1 MKKYDENDLLDA
13 IGEIDEKY
21 IRESERRSVA
31 AQVMKYS
38 SAAAACLAFVIITGA
53 ALYSASKREDPP
65 KPPVIVNT
73 TANSTTVSE
82 TTIMSTD
89 NEISDSVTVST
100 SIFTTTTETESET
113 TVHTEAPTEPPRPPE
128 PTEPESPRTEPE
140 ESTVHIET
148 SVSATDEP
156 TVDDTNEPVAP
167 SESETDEPKESLPES
182 TTPSTKPNGTF
193 VAVTENDGNVV
204 TDVGIN
210 QTGSIMTEEG
220 SPADS
225 ITTSVVPESDP
236 PAVTTPA
243 TAPVTTAPSGG
254 GSSYNEGTNDP
265 VPEINEYEK
274 YYTGVAPT
282 TGSSSQVSAH
292 YLTKIP
298 NVFCIPEN
306 YESTTEDKVFG
317 SCTDIFSGSLVS
329 LKSVEI
335 TILEVDRVYVSVL
348 EVKLN
353 GDILR
358 NSGNLSENETVRILL
373 PHGVNTTD
381 EGLYDAKDIA
391 GLLGEADLL
400 EYGFG
405 VFCVDSIGDKRHDLA
420 GQYYKYSAIADYV
433 LTDGMNDLILS
444 NSYYTFFNKKTYSNL
459 VKKLGQTPSMGDIID
474 YFNELK
480 KDGHI

>member
-1 MKKYDENDLLDA
+1 
-13 IGEIDEKY
+13 
-21 IRESERRSVA
+21 ESESE
-31 AQVMKYS
+31 S
-38 SAAAACLAFVIITGA
+38 IT
-53 ALYSASKREDPP
+53 E
-65 KPPVIVNT
+65 
-73 TANSTTVSE
+73 SE
-82 TTIMSTD
+82 SESITESESESITES
-89 NEISDSVTVST
+89 ESVTEQS
-100 SIFTTTTETESET
+100 TETESEAVT
-113 TVHTEAPTEPPRPPE
+113 PTEPPKPTE
-128 PTEPESPRTEPE
+128 PTEPEPPRTEPE
-140 ESTVHIET
+140 ESTVHAET
-148 SVSATDEP
+148 SRAETDAP
-156 TVDDTNEPVAP
+156 TVVTTQEPVAP
-167 SESETDEPKESLPES
+167 SDSETDEPKESLPES

-193 VAVTENDGNVV
+193 VAVTENDGNAV
-204 TDVGIN
+204 TDVGIA
-210 QTGSIMTEEG
+210 QTNGVTEQTTAPTL
-220 SPADS
+220 PA
-225 ITTSVVPESDP
+225 
-236 PAVTTPA
+236 TTPP
-243 TAPVTTAPSGG
+243 TPDIPPETTRPSGG
-254 GSSYNEGTNDP
+254 GNSFDEGTDDP
-265 VPEINEYEK
+265 GENEYEK

-292 YLTKIP
+292 YLTR
-298 NVFCIPEN
+298 IPESFCKPEN
-306 YESTTEDKVFG
+306 LKSTTEDKVFG

-335 TILEVDRVYVSVL
+335 TILEVERVYVSVL

-400 EYGFG
+400 QYGFG
-405 VFCVDSIGDKRHDLA
+405 VFCVDSIGDKRLDLA

-444 NSYYTFFNKKTYSNL
+444 NSYYTFFNEKTYSNL
-459 VKKLGQTPSMGDIID
+459 VEKLGPTPSMGDIID